1 MHSERLS
8 ARFRI
13 LAVVITLFAASGNVV
28 ADDGEEIVSVE
39 INYADLNLDT
49 HKGVKRLHARLRRA
63 ARHACDVRPV
73 RETGSLAVS
82 RAARACYE
90 RSLAAA
96 IEEIDNERLTAL
108 VYPGAAAPSS

>member
-1 MHSERLS
+1 MHSERLIS
-8 ARFRI
+8 RFSV
-13 LAVVITLFAASGNVV
+13 LAVVVALFTLSGNVV

-73 RETGSLAVS
+73 RETGSIAVS

-96 IEEIDNERLTAL
+96 IEEINNERLTAL
-108 VYPGAAAPSS
+108 VYRGAGVPSS

>member
-1 MHSERLS
+1 MHSERLA
-8 ARFRI
+8 ARFSV
-13 LAVVITLFAASGNVV
+13 LAVVAALFVVSGNVV
-28 ADDGEEIVSVE
+28 ADDGVEVVSID

-49 HKGVKRLHARLRRA
+49 NKGVKRLHARLRRA

-82 RAARACYE
+82 RAAQACYQ
-90 RSLAAA
+90 STLAAA

-108 VYPGAAAPSS
+108 VHRGSDAPSS